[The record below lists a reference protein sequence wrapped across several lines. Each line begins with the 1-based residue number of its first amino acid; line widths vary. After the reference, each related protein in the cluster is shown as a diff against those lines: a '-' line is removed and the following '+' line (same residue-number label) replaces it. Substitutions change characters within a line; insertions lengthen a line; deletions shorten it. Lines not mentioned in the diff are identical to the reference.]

1 MSSPLASVWFVLT
14 KIPVVLRAAVLH
26 TLGLT
31 STAKKWDLR
40 TALIVTVIRELTCN
54 SPPSTI
60 SQQQSMFLRDPG
72 VKGNIWV
79 SKTTFPA
86 PPDDAVRKLLL
97 SAIKALEEGGE
108 QYATPSIEPVG
119 GEWVGHRPG
128 VTPSTPE
135 PLISEPEKYESL
147 VKDTEA
153 DITLLYFHGGS
164 YYLYDPVS
172 TRPNAA
178 KFVALTRGRVF
189 SVRYRLA
196 PQNPFPAA
204 LLDAFV
210 AYLSL
215 LYPPPG
221 ALHKPVPA
229 SSIVICGDSAG
240 GNLSLALV
248 QTLLQIQRSV
258 ADGGLP
264 TVLFHGETVVVP
276 LPAGVSLNSP
286 SLDITRSMH
295 WSEAHAQYDYL
306 PPPSVSPAQ
315 APACEAWPTDPP
327 RPDLFCEGS
336 ALCHP
341 LVSPLAAARWDGSP
355 PLFIVCGEEVL
366 TDECKVVAQR
376 AARQGVRV
384 VWEQYEA
391 MPHCFALVLEGNPG
405 SGMSW
410 SSWAKFIKTVAEKP
424 EEISTTAEFI
434 AAKSLER
441 RPVDIYGLTGISDG
455 DVLKLMRSARA
466 YIIERF
472 S

>member
-1 MSSPLASVWFVLT
+1 MSSPLASLWFVLS
-14 KIPVVLRAAVLH
+14 KIPVVLKTVAFH
-26 TLGLT
+26 SLGLT
-31 STAKKWDLR
+31 STAQKWDLR

-60 SQQQSMFLRDPG
+60 SQQQSMFLRDSG

-86 PPDDAVRKLLL
+86 PPDDAVRVLLF

-108 QYATPSIEPVG
+108 QYATPTIEPVG
-119 GEWVGHRPG
+119 GEWVGYRPG
-128 VTPSTPE
+128 VSSNTPE
-135 PLISEPEKYESL
+135 PLIPEPEKYENL
-147 VKDTEA
+147 VKDIEA
-153 DITLLYFHGGS
+153 DVTLLYFHGGS
-164 YYLYDPVS
+164 YYLFDPVS

-240 GNLSLALV
+240 GNLSSALL
-248 QTLLQIQRSV
+248 QMLLQIQR
-258 ADGGLP
+258 AAPDGGLP
-264 TVLFHGETVVVP
+264 TVLFHGVTVVVP

-286 SLDITRSMH
+286 SLDITRSLQ

-306 PPPSVSPAQ
+306 PPPSMSPAQ
-315 APACEAWPTDPP
+315 APACEIWPTDPP

-341 LVSPLAAARWDGSP
+341 LVSPLAATRWDGSP
-355 PLFIVCGEEVL
+355 PLFIVCGEELL

-391 MPHCFALVLEGNPG
+391 MPHCFSLVLEGSLG
-405 SGMSW
+405 SDMSF
-410 SSWAKFIKTVAEKP
+410 SSWAKFINMAVEKP
-424 EEISTTAEFI
+424 EEVSTTAEFI

-441 RPVDIYGLTGISDG
+441 RPVDISKLTSIG
-455 DVLKLMRSARA
+455 DEDVSKLMRSARE